1 MEQMQI
7 KATLE
12 QAGVDYDKGLERFM
26 GNVALYHKFLLKFL
40 VDGSYADFVKELA
53 AGDLVL
59 AEKSV
64 KRRTQRCRQSEP
76 DRAARRSKSWRK
88 KSAKAMR
95 KPVRL
100 SVSASANDQKTK
112 SLLPSRRRL
121 FVLARFL

>member
-64 KRRTQRCRQSEP
+64 HTLKGTSGNLSLMRLFEAADATVQAIRTGQGSEEIKEL
-76 DRAARRSKSWRK
+76 AEKVGESYEETCQAI
-88 KSAKAMR
+88 
-95 KPVRL
+95 RL
-100 SVSASANDQKTK
+100 SIGE
-112 SLLPSRRRL
+112 
-121 FVLARFL
+121 

>member
-40 VDGSYADFVKELA
+40 ADGSYAAFRDELA
-53 AGDLVL
+53 AEDMGA

-64 KRRTQRCRQSEP
+64 HTLKGTSGNLSLMRLFAVADETVLAIRTGKSLADIQELADRVGACYDETCQAIRQSIGE
-76 DRAARRSKSWRK
+76 
-88 KSAKAMR
+88 
-95 KPVRL
+95 
-100 SVSASANDQKTK
+100 
-112 SLLPSRRRL
+112 
-121 FVLARFL
+121 